1 MATSADEH
9 NLANAEI
16 TEDPTADPEADR
28 SKFLA
33 ILVECLAKLDEVSG
47 DSLVFISYRMKIY
60 TEYNLATWHIMVE
73 FTDLNI
79 SEFEF
84 LNLKDLAKFNN

>member
-47 DSLVFISYRMKIY
+47 DSLVFISHRMKIY
-60 TEYNLATWHIMVE
+60 TEFNLATWHIMVK
-73 FTDLNI
+73 FTDGNI
-79 SEFEF
+79 SEFEC
-84 LNLKDLAKFNN
+84 LNLKDFEKFNN

>member
-47 DSLVFISYRMKIY
+47 DSLLIISHRMKIY
-60 TEYNLATWHIMVE
+60 TGFNLGTWHIMVK
-73 FTDLNI
+73 F
-79 SEFEF
+79 
-84 LNLKDLAKFNN
+84 KD